1 MDHHAQQEARV
12 WSRVMASSEQ
22 ARDSASACPTAET
35 LMALIREE
43 LADACVYRYLAGR
56 VCCPGDRETLLCLA
70 KEEQAHA
77 RQLSAAYFVLTGKK
91 ACPGK
96 PEHPCVTCVAET
108 LRQQYFGELEGA
120 KRYDTMEA
128 GQFAET
134 FRCLSREERD
144 HARRLLCVMG
154 TSV

>member
-108 LRQQYFGELEGA
+108 LRQQYFGDLPRSESGRAGSCPPASVRHGHQRIGNFTPPPGRGGTA
-120 KRYDTMEA
+120 KP
-128 GQFAET
+128 
-134 FRCLSREERD
+134 
-144 HARRLLCVMG
+144 
-154 TSV
+154 

>member
-1 MDHHAQQEARV
+1 
-12 WSRVMASSEQ
+12 MASRSQ
-22 ARDSASACPTAET
+22 SGDSTAGCPTAET
-35 LMALIREE
+35 LMELIRGE

-56 VCCPGDRETLLCLA
+56 VCCPGDKEALLCLA
-70 KEEQAHA
+70 KEEQSHA

-96 PEHPCVTCVAET
+96 PDHPCVTCVAET

-120 KRYDTMEA
+120 KRYNAMET

-134 FRCLSREERD
+134 FHCLSREEQD
-144 HARRLLCVMG
+144 HARRLLCIMG